1 MLLMTALDRANV
13 EILVAQIDPENV
25 GSAKIIQK
33 IGGRQGERM
42 VKAYGLGK
50 EKDDDGNVPEE
61 RKRDLVCWYVDRP

>member
-1 MLLMTALDRANV
+1 MLLRTALDRANV

-25 GSAKIIQK
+25 ASAKIIQK
-33 IGGRQGERM
+33 IGWGQGERM

-50 EKDDDGNVPEE
+50 DKDDGNVPEE